1 MIIAVDGTVASGK
14 STAARLLARCLGY
27 AYINTGLMYRA
38 VAAWAR
44 RHGYATNDQATM
56 GARVQDL
63 RIDLRDLPDGQH
75 VFVNEEDMT
84 EAALAPD
91 IGPDVSNVADNPGV
105 REVLV
110 RAQRRLGRAAGNAVV
125 EGRDIGSVVFPDA
138 EVKFFVTAT
147 LEERAR
153 RRWRDDRMRKP
164 DVTLEEVI
172 AAVRARDER
181 DRARPMGALIRMPDA
196 IVIDTTNFRGPEE
209 TVAQM
214 LAVLR
219 EKGLLPETQ
228 DTKCASGIE

>member
-14 STAARLLARCLGY
+14 STAARLLARRLGY

-44 RHGYATNDQATM
+44 RHGYATNDQATLA
-56 GARVQDL
+56 ARVQDL

-75 VFVNEEDMT
+75 VFVNGEDMT

-110 RAQRRLGRAAGNAVV
+110 REQRRLGRAAGNAVV
-125 EGRDIGSVVFPDA
+125 EGRDISSVVFPDA

-181 DRARPMGALIRMPDA
+181 DRARPIGALIRMPDA
-196 IVIDTTNFRGPEE
+196 VNIDTTNFRDPEE

-219 EKGLLPETQ
+219 EKGLLPVEQ
-228 DTKCASGIE
+228 DTTCASGIE